1 MKATTLASIER
12 YFRKPIT
19 AYLPSKFVISKYSK
33 ERQDFLKKLEED
45 IPKESYIPPESLS
58 CDLWG
63 IKFRSP
69 IINAAGMFK
78 NGECYE
84 TVYRQGAGG
93 FLGGTGTWNSREGN
107 IWINPKNKND
117 IIYLPFTP
125 YPRSNSSSNWLG
137 LPNNG
142 DEANSIKI
150 KNFKRIEGFP
160 IGWSVASSPDK
171 KEEEKLECLVKGM
184 KNFDDARIDW
194 LEINGRC
201 PNTVHDDEY
210 DKLEIM
216 LEYVSDNF
224 LMKRK
229 RHLPVVVKFSNDTRL
244 EDVPYILDLLFD
256 LRFDG
261 VNFGNTSQ
269 NYEKHRE
276 KIHSKER
283 KLYDFFTKSI
293 GGAISGEPLK
303 EDSLALC
310 KTAINYKRKR
320 GSVQEF
326 HVIRTGG
333 IETIKDIQESERVRI
348 SLNQWYTG
356 YFENF
361 SKHGH
366 SIYKWLFKNFK

>member
-1 MKATTLASIER
+1 MKATTLVNIER

-19 AYLPSKFVISKYSK
+19 AYLPPKFVVSKYSK
-33 ERQDFLKKLEED
+33 GRQDFLKKLEKD

-58 CDLWG
+58 RDLWG

-69 IINAAGMFK
+69 IMNAAGMFK
-78 NGECYE
+78 NGECYK
-84 TVYRQGAGG
+84 TVYMQGAGG
-93 FLGGTGTWNSREGN
+93 FIGGTGTWNSREGN
-107 IWINPKNKND
+107 TWINPKNKND

-142 DEANSIKI
+142 DLANQARIKNLRKI
-150 KNFKRIEGFP
+150 KGFP
-160 IGWSVASSPDK
+160 IGWSVMSSPDK
-171 KEEEKLECLVKGM
+171 NGKEKLEYLVRGM
-184 KNFDDARIDW
+184 KLLENVGIDFIE
-194 LEINGRC
+194 LNVSC
-201 PNTVHDDEY
+201 PNTVNDDEY
-210 DKLEIM
+210 DKLEIV

-224 LMKRK
+224 LKKRK
-229 RHLPVVVKFSNDTRL
+229 AHIPVQAKFSNDTKL
-244 EDVPYILDLLFD
+244 EDIPYIMDLLFD

-261 VNFGNTSQ
+261 VNFGNTSK

-276 KIHSKER
+276 KIHPKER
-283 KLYDFFTKSI
+283 KLYDFFTEFI
-293 GGAISGEPLK
+293 GGGISGEPLK

-310 KTAINYKRKR
+310 KTAINYKNKR

-333 IETIKDIQESERVRI
+333 IETIKDIQESERVGI

-356 YFENF
+356 YFKNF

-366 SIYKWLFKNFK
+366 DVYKWL